1 MSNSDRQ
8 SAGEIEIRL
17 QERTAE
23 LEKANQV
30 LHAEILERKQEKHI
44 INRYKNVLEG
54 INRIFGSVVKA
65 ETEEDLGNAC
75 ISVAME
81 ISGSQLGFVGELG
94 SDGLM
99 HDIAIRY
106 TGWDQCMMYDR
117 TGPRLPMENS
127 VLRGLYGSVVDSG
140 KGFFT
145 NDPASHPDSIDL
157 PQDNP
162 PLKSFLGVPL
172 IENGKTVGVLAVAN
186 REGGYSCEQ
195 QEDLEAVAPAVVHV
209 LQRKR
214 EENKREQAE
223 KTFQTS
229 ESRYRSLYE
238 NSLDGILLT
247 RPDGTIL
254 SANPQACHMFG
265 MTEDEIIRAGR
276 EGIVVKDEKL
286 AAALEDRELKGW
298 MRAELTHRRKD
309 GSTFVAEVTSHL
321 FADADGSIMTSMIV
335 RDVTERKQME
345 EALREKEERFTAF
358 MDNSP
363 AVAWMKDEQG
373 RHVYMNKSCENRFNV
388 RLVDWMGK
396 TDFEMW
402 PLNVAEQFRE
412 NDRAVLKGDQT
423 IEVVEETP
431 NPEGGSTFWWNFKFP
446 FMDASDKKY
455 VGGIGIDITER
466 KQAEEALKLSNIYNR
481 SLIEASLDP
490 LVTFGRDGKI
500 TDVNGATEQVTGYSR
515 NELIGT
521 DFSNY
526 FTEPE
531 KASAGYQHVFTDGKV
546 WDYPLEIQHKDGHII
561 PVLYNASVYRDENGE
576 VVGVFAAARDITE
589 RKKAEEALKKV
600 HDNLENLVE
609 ERTKQLEKAYNS
621 LKESEE
627 GLAEAQRMAH
637 IGNWRWDIVTGE
649 LFWSDEVYRIFGLN
663 PQEFRITYDLFLSC
677 VHPDDQ
683 DYLINAI
690 NEGLNGNPFAVE
702 YRIIPADGEERI
714 VLTESKVISYEE
726 NNPIQAKGIV
736 QDITERKRA
745 EKELEKVNRIRIK
758 EIHHRI
764 KNNLQVISSLLD
776 LQAEK
781 FRNKEVLKAF
791 RESQNRILSMSLIHE
806 ELYNGEGT
814 DKLNFS
820 AYIQKLAVNLFQT
833 YSLRSKNIRLLMD
846 LEENAF
852 FDMDTAIPLG
862 IIVNELISN
871 SLKHAFTEN
880 QEGEIRIRLCRE
892 EENRRRYTNLFST

>member
-8 SAGEIEIRL
+8 SDGEIEIRL
-17 QERTAE
+17 QKRSAE

-106 TGWDQCMMYDR
+106 TGWDQCTMYDR
-117 TGPRLPMENS
+117 TGPRLPLENS

-145 NDPASHPDSIDL
+145 NEPASHPDSIDL

-172 IENGKTVGVLAVAN
+172 IKNGKTVGVLAVAN

-286 AAALEDRELKGW
+286 AAALEDRELNGW

-466 KQAEEALKLSNIYNR
+466 KQAEEALRLSNIYNR

-490 LVTFGRDGKI
+490 LVTIRPDGKI
-500 TDVNGATEQVTGYSR
+500 TDVNSATEQVTGYSR

-521 DFSNY
+521 DFSDY

-531 KASAGYQHVFTDGKV
+531 KACAGYQTVFTDGKV
-546 WDYPLEIQHKDGHII
+546 WDYPLEIQHKDGHIT

-576 VVGVFAAARDITE
+576 VIGVFAAARDITE
-589 RKKAEEALKKV
+589 RKKAEEALKK
-600 HDNLENLVE
+600 
-609 ERTKQLEKAYNS
+609 Y
-621 LKESEE
+621 
-627 GLAEAQRMAH
+627 M
-637 IGNWRWDIVTGE
+637 
-649 LFWSDEVYRIFGLN
+649 
-663 PQEFRITYDLFLSC
+663 
-677 VHPDDQ
+677 
-683 DYLINAI
+683 
-690 NEGLNGNPFAVE
+690 
-702 YRIIPADGEERI
+702 II
-714 VLTESKVISYEE
+714 
-726 NNPIQAKGIV
+726 
-736 QDITERKRA
+736 
-745 EKELEKVNRIRIK
+745 
-758 EIHHRI
+758 
-764 KNNLQVISSLLD
+764 
-776 LQAEK
+776 
-781 FRNKEVLKAF
+781 
-791 RESQNRILSMSLIHE
+791 
-806 ELYNGEGT
+806 
-814 DKLNFS
+814 
-820 AYIQKLAVNLFQT
+820 
-833 YSLRSKNIRLLMD
+833 
-846 LEENAF
+846 
-852 FDMDTAIPLG
+852 
-862 IIVNELISN
+862 
-871 SLKHAFTEN
+871 
-880 QEGEIRIRLCRE
+880 
-892 EENRRRYTNLFST
+892 